1 MLIFLFKFNFKDS
14 IFWIKYYLVTSKK
27 MILFVIDRQTNSD
40 FNYTPKLL
48 KIMDFK
54 RFLVIPIF
62 IGFLAGTFIVLDQLI
77 SPFMPIAA
85 NKGFGW
91 VTFQAWAMYFMA
103 GCTLKGG
110 ARTFL
115 GYIMGI
121 ISAILIIKLAGVLGS
136 TGFWA
141 VPLAVFVI
149 VIPMCSMERAHSL
162 IDFVPALF
170 VSSAVFF
177 AFMNYIPNATMGS
190 SAFVILVYCAIGMV
204 YGIVTVFMR
213 GVYEKMVKK

>member
-1 MLIFLFKFNFKDS
+1 
-14 IFWIKYYLVTSKK
+14 
-27 MILFVIDRQTNSD
+27 
-40 FNYTPKLL
+40 
-48 KIMDFK
+48 MDFK
-54 RFLVIPIF
+54 KFIVIPVF
-62 IGFLAGTFIVLDQLI
+62 IGFLACTFVAFDQFI
-77 SPFMPIAA
+77 SPYLPIAA

-121 ISAILIIKLAGVLGS
+121 ISAILIIKLAGLLGS

-149 VIPMCSMERAHSL
+149 VIPMVAMERAHSL

-190 SAFVILVYCAIGMV
+190 SAAVILLYCAIGMV
-204 YGIVTVFMR
+204 YGIVTVGLR
-213 GVYEKMVKK
+213 GMYEKMVAKK

>member
-1 MLIFLFKFNFKDS
+1 
-14 IFWIKYYLVTSKK
+14 
-27 MILFVIDRQTNSD
+27 
-40 FNYTPKLL
+40 
-48 KIMDFK
+48 MDFK
-54 RFLVIPIF
+54 KFIVIPIF
-62 IGFLAGTFIVLDQLI
+62 IGFLACTFVALDQFI
-77 SPFMPIAA
+77 SPYLPIAG

-110 ARTFL
+110 MRTFL
-115 GYIMGI
+115 GYVMGI
-121 ISAILIIKLAGVLGS
+121 ISAILIIKLAGMLGS
-136 TGFWA
+136 TGIWA

-177 AFMNYIPNATMGS
+177 AFTQLFPTESFRNYSI
-190 SAFVILVYCAIGMV
+190 VILLYCAIGMI
-204 YGIVTVFMR
+204 YGIVTVELR
-213 GVYEKMVKK
+213 GMYEKLVQARK

>member
-1 MLIFLFKFNFKDS
+1 
-14 IFWIKYYLVTSKK
+14 
-27 MILFVIDRQTNSD
+27 
-40 FNYTPKLL
+40 
-48 KIMDFK
+48 MDFK
-54 RFLVIPIF
+54 KFIVIPIF
-62 IGFLAGTFIVLDQLI
+62 IGFLACTFVALDQFI
-77 SPFMPIAA
+77 SPYLPIAG

-110 ARTFL
+110 MRTFL
-115 GYIMGI
+115 GYVMGI
-121 ISAILIIKLAGVLGS
+121 ISAILIIKLAGMLGS
-136 TGFWA
+136 TGIWA

-177 AFMNYIPNATMGS
+177 AFTQLFPTESFRNYSI
-190 SAFVILVYCAIGMV
+190 VILLYCAIGMI
-204 YGIVTVFMR
+204 YGIVTVELR
-213 GVYEKMVKK
+213 GMYEKRILAKK

>member
-1 MLIFLFKFNFKDS
+1 
-14 IFWIKYYLVTSKK
+14 
-27 MILFVIDRQTNSD
+27 
-40 FNYTPKLL
+40 
-48 KIMDFK
+48 MDFK
-54 RFLVIPIF
+54 KFIVIPIG
-62 IGFLAGTFIVLDQLI
+62 IGFLAATFIVLDQLI
-77 SPFMPIAA
+77 SPYLPIAA

-110 ARTFL
+110 LRTFL
-115 GYIMGI
+115 GYVMGI
-121 ISAILIIKLAGVLGS
+121 TAAILIIKLAGVLGS

-177 AFMNYIPNATMGS
+177 AFMNYIPNVTMGT
-190 SAFVILVYCAIGMV
+190 SAFVILLYCAIGMI
-204 YGIVTVFMR
+204 YGIVTVELR
-213 GVYEKMVKK
+213 GVYEKMVKKINYELQITNYRSMNVIRNS